1 MAAKREIDIEDLL
14 IWAYRDQCVDRQVI
28 GFSPKG
34 PNASPASSLAQ
45 FMALGCRVDSSG
57 MAARTLGVRLP
68 DDALIVHD
76 AVLALGDMWIEWRD
90 GDEVVVRDRAGVAGS
105 TFHETAR
112 GWVMT
117 DASGARV
124 PVTRAVTSVTLIMH
138 ARAASRP
145 ECYPG
150 WRPPAHRMPKDDL
163 EYDRWGRRR
172 KSKRIEGPRAE
183 DVMFARAQY
192 CVWRAGLACLALEL
206 ADLLAD
212 HAVTGPLAAESP
224 WQVSANR
231 VLRAVNLQKSFPDNP
246 LKGPPNICV

>member
-1 MAAKREIDIEDLL
+1 MTFKQEIDIEDLL

-34 PNASPASSLAQ
+34 PSASPASSLAQ

-57 MAARTLGVRLP
+57 MAARTLGMRLP

-90 GDEVVVRDRAGVAGS
+90 DDEVVVHDAATAAGCA
-105 TFHETAR
+105 FQETAR

-117 DASGARV
+117 DQSGARV
-124 PVTRAVTSVTLIMH
+124 PVTRAVTAVLLIMH
-138 ARAASRP
+138 ARGAARP

-150 WRPPAHRMPKDDL
+150 WRPAAGRPAADL
-163 EYDRWGRRR
+163 LDTDRRGRPR
-172 KSKRIEGPRAE
+172 KSRRVGGPTAD

-192 CVWRAGLACLALEL
+192 CVWRAGLACLAAEL
-206 ADLLAD
+206 NDLLQD
-212 HAVTGPLAAESP
+212 HAVTGPRAEESP
-224 WQVSANR
+224 WQVRANH
-231 VLRAVNLQKSFPDNP
+231 VLRPANCQNYFRDNA
-246 LKGPPNICV
+246 LNARENIGT

>member
-1 MAAKREIDIEDLL
+1 MAEKRDIDIEDLL

-34 PNASPASSLAQ
+34 PSASPASSLAQ

-76 AVLALGDMWIEWRD
+76 AVLALGDMWIEWRE
-90 GDEVVVRDRAGVAGS
+90 GDEVVVHDRASAADS
-105 TFHETAR
+105 AFHETAA

-117 DASGARV
+117 DTAGARV
-124 PVTRAVTSVTLIMH
+124 PVTRAVTSVLLITH
-138 ARAASRP
+138 ARAAARP

-150 WRPPAHRMPKDDL
+150 WRPPAHRVPNDDL
-163 EYDRWGRRR
+163 DHDRWGRRR
-172 KSKRIEGPRAE
+172 KSRRIDGPSAD

-192 CVWRAGLACLALEL
+192 CVWRAGLHALALEL

-212 HAVTGPLAAESP
+212 HAVTGPRAVESP
-224 WQVSANR
+224 WDLRIAISGKNR
-231 VLRAVNLQKSFPDNP
+231 K
-246 LKGPPNICV
+246 